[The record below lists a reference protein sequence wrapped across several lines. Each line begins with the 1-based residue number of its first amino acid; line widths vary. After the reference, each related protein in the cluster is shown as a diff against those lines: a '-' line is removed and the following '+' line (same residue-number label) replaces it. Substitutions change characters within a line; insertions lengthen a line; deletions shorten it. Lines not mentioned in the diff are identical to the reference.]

1 MMTSW
6 INFLLFLVL
15 QLCFLSTA
23 TTNEHDDHPL
33 PTVYV
38 INALPKSSKAMNV
51 SCSSN
56 NIDIGEQS
64 LVNGEVYK
72 WRVSKRK
79 LHYCV
84 AIWERFFASWHAFQ
98 PRRDGNH
105 ETLFWMVE
113 EDGFFIS
120 WDKAKWVRKYRWETE
135 WFLVSILVPNA
146 FISIDYLC
154 YCRWICLEN
163 KHVHTIWWI

>member
-1 MMTSW
+1 
-6 INFLLFLVL
+6 
-15 QLCFLSTA
+15 
-23 TTNEHDDHPL
+23 
-33 PTVYV
+33 
-38 INALPKSSKAMNV
+38 
-51 SCSSN
+51 
-56 NIDIGEQS
+56 
-64 LVNGEVYK
+64 
-72 WRVSKRK
+72 
-79 LHYCV
+79 
-84 AIWERFFASWHAFQ
+84 
-98 PRRDGNH
+98 
-105 ETLFWMVE
+105 MVE

>member
-1 MMTSW
+1 MTSW

-15 QLCFLSTA
+15 QLCFLSAA

-33 PTVYV
+33 PTVHV

-72 WRVSKRK
+72 WRVSQRK

-146 FISIDYLC
+146 FISID
-154 YCRWICLEN
+154 
-163 KHVHTIWWI
+163 